1 MFGKYLD
8 VNINSLIGDLPTVI
22 NYNNE
27 VSTKEFDNI
36 FDSSSNFLKKSLVCN
51 NGRVKAHWGEFINL
65 KCDDLVVNNSVSGK
79 GIEDLIDSKLG
90 SSMSHKIL
98 KHRFSWDPNNNPT
111 DSSLISY
118 AHDTKMIV
126 TDFSSVEKTIGE
138 YSFTNRDTVSLREEL
153 DVIEDV
159 INLTLKNISIKDD
172 DDYLAGDEDVMTD
185 SDYDREG
192 KSLGEQIG
200 EILEK
205 LINIEKRVAIIES
218 KVG

>member
-1 MFGKYLD
+1 M
-8 VNINSLIGDLPTVI
+8 
-22 NYNNE
+22 
-27 VSTKEFDNI
+27 
-36 FDSSSNFLKKSLVCN
+36 
-51 NGRVKAHWGEFINL
+51 
-65 KCDDLVVNNSVSGK
+65 
-79 GIEDLIDSKLG
+79 
-90 SSMSHKIL
+90 
-98 KHRFSWDPNNNPT
+98 
-111 DSSLISY
+111 
-118 AHDTKMIV
+118 
-126 TDFSSVEKTIGE
+126 
-138 YSFTNRDTVSLREEL
+138 
-153 DVIEDV
+153 IEDV